1 MPGINEINLIPGEIL
16 NKNMIR
22 QRIKRGGIALGCL
35 VVLLCTTGLGYWSH
49 VAGLEKKVDRFRDYR
64 GRLKGLQ
71 KALAIK
77 SQNIKQLLEKRE
89 NVLNVTGKNFS
100 APIFFSLTRAINPE
114 TKLIKL
120 WMEKRINKK
129 KDGKIIIGFYLKAW
143 GLSRSFQ
150 DLSNFLVNLEKQN
163 YFREVTLVRS
173 NRDEKGK
180 NVIDF
185 EISFH
190 YAEVSDS

>member
-1 MPGINEINLIPGEIL
+1 MPGINEINLIPIEIL
-16 NKNMIR
+16 SKNMIR
-22 QRIKRGGIALGCL
+22 QRIKKGGIVLGCL
-35 VVLLCTTGLGYWSH
+35 VVLLCAAGVGYWGY
-49 VAGLEKKVDRFRDYR
+49 VAGLEKKVDTFRGYG
-64 GRLKGLQ
+64 GRLKGLE
-71 KALAIK
+71 KALAVK

-89 NVLNVTGKNFS
+89 NLLSVTGKNFS
-100 APIFFSLTRAINPE
+100 TPIFFSVIRSINPE

-120 WMEKRINKK
+120 WMEKRINKE
-129 KDGKIIIGFYLKAW
+129 KDGKITIGFDLKAW

-150 DLSNFLVNLEKQN
+150 DLSNFLVNLEKQQ
-163 YFREVTLVRS
+163 YFRDVTLLRS
-173 NRDEKGK
+173 NRDEKEK

>member
-16 NKNMIR
+16 SKNMTR
-22 QRIKRGGIALGCL
+22 ERIKRGGIVLGCL
-35 VVLLCTTGLGYWSH
+35 AVLLCAAGIGYWGY
-49 VAGLEKKVDRFRDYR
+49 VAGLEKKVDTFRSYG

-71 KALAIK
+71 KSLAIK

-89 NVLNVTGKNFS
+89 NVLSVIGKNFS
-100 APIFFSLTRAINPE
+100 TPIFFSVTRAINPE

-120 WMEKRINKK
+120 WMKKIINQEKN
-129 KDGKIIIGFYLKAW
+129 GKINIGFDLKAW

-150 DLSNFLVNLEKQN
+150 DLNNFLLNLKKQK
-163 YFREVTLVRS
+163 YFRDVILVKS

-180 NVIDF
+180 NIINF